1 MTGTTSWGE
10 FHNRSN
16 KRQMNM
22 KTLFV
27 ALALLICASPMFGA
41 EMSGADEVNKWVAI
55 TSGFAMAIASGL
67 CGLAQAKAVA
77 SSAEAMARNPGA
89 SAAIRFALLLGL
101 VLIESLALYT
111 LVIIFAKVTYTP

>member
-1 MTGTTSWGE
+1 
-10 FHNRSN
+10 
-16 KRQMNM
+16 MNT
-22 KTLFV
+22 KLFLV
-27 ALALLICASPMFGA
+27 ALALFVFASPIFA
-41 EMSGADEVNKWVAI
+41 QTSGADEVNKWVAI

-77 SSAEAMARNPGA
+77 ASAEAMARNPGA

-111 LVIIFAKVTYTP
+111 LVIIFAKVKGA

>member
-1 MTGTTSWGE
+1 M
-10 FHNRSN
+10 N
-16 KRQMNM
+16 KKM
-22 KTLFV
+22 LLI
-27 ALALLICASPMFGA
+27 ALALFVFASPMFA
-41 EMSGADEVNKWVAI
+41 QTSGADEVNKWVAI

-77 SSAEAMARNPGA
+77 ASAEAMARNPGA

-111 LVIIFAKVTYTP
+111 LVIIFAKVKLGA